1 MGEKR
6 LSSIR
11 IVTCD
16 DDISALN
23 SVNENGSAILK
34 RTNKH
39 TQGIYCGPYAMR
51 EKTILLFSQY
61 YLLEVKTQ
69 PLICFGKQEVY
80 KYEMLAVYGA
90 GFGNYLLVAR
100 LGD

>member
-1 MGEKR
+1 MNVNRNFPLLYLIFKIMERLILGEKR

-23 SVNENGSAILK
+23 SVKENGSSILK

-69 PLICFGKQEVY
+69 PLICFGK
-80 KYEMLAVYGA
+80 
-90 GFGNYLLVAR
+90 
-100 LGD
+100 